1 MGSGFIVAPEG
12 YVVTNQHVVNNAS
25 EITVTF
31 HDGKKLPAEL
41 VGIDEKTDLALL
53 KVESKEA
60 LPFARFG
67 DSETTRVGDWVV
79 AIGNPFGLGGS
90 ATAGI
95 VSARGRD
102 IQAGPFDDFFQ
113 IDAPINQGNSGGPL
127 FNLSGQ
133 VIAINTAIYSPNGGN
148 VGIGFAIPSN
158 LAGGVIDQLRTAGR
172 VERGFLGV
180 TIQPVDAEI
189 AQSLG
194 LESETGA
201 LVASVVPG
209 SPAEKAGIE
218 AGDVIV
224 AVDGDDIAQ
233 VKELTRKIAAMSP
246 DAKAEFE
253 VLRNGE
259 RKKLDVRIGKTP
271 SEPEAVRADA
281 GSPAGRLGLTLGEL
295 TPSTRERF
303 GIPEEVQGAV
313 VVGVDPASGAAEKG
327 LQPGDVI
334 VSVGQK
340 KVASLEEAKRE
351 IERQKSKERG
361 SVLLRVVR
369 GGDATFVAVPFA

>member
-1 MGSGFIVAPEG
+1 
-12 YVVTNQHVVNNAS
+12 
-25 EITVTF
+25 
-31 HDGKKLPAEL
+31 
-41 VGIDEKTDLALL
+41 
-53 KVESKEA
+53 
-60 LPFARFG
+60 
-67 DSETTRVGDWVV
+67 VGDWVV

-127 FNLSGQ
+127 FNLNGQ
-133 VIAINTAIYSPNGGN
+133 VIGINTAIYSPNGGN

-158 LAGGVIDQLRTAGR
+158 LAGGVIDQLRASGR

-180 TIQPVDAEI
+180 SIQPVDEEI
-189 AQSLG
+189 ARSLG

-201 LVASVVPG
+201 LVASVVAG
-209 SPAEKAGIE
+209 GPAEKAGIE

-224 AVDGDDIAQ
+224 AVGGDDIAQ
-233 VKELTRKIAAMSP
+233 VKELTRKIAGMAP
-246 DAKAEFE
+246 DSKAEFE

-259 RKKLDVRIGKTP
+259 RKKLDVRIGSAP
-271 SEPEAVRADA
+271 SEPESIRADA
-281 GSPAGRLGLTLGEL
+281 SAPAGGLGLTLAEL
-295 TPSTRERF
+295 TPGTRERF
-303 GIPEEVQGAV
+303 GIPEGVKGAV

-351 IERQKSKERG
+351 IERQKSAERG

-369 GGDATFVAVPFA
+369 EGNASFVAVPVA